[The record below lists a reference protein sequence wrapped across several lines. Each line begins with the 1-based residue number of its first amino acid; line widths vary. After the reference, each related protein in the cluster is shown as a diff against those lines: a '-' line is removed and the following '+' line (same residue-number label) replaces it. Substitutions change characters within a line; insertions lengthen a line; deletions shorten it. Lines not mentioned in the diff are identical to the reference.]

1 MGYTGSPDLYQL
13 RWLRRAGE
21 IRATAA
27 AFLAAE
33 WLWQGKI
40 NNAPK
45 PMTDGP
51 QLTALPPPRVRG
63 NNTILNQWVRVPATG
78 DQKCGGWVTGAGWPT
93 CQRQVAGWAA

>member
-51 QLTALPPPRVRG
+51 QLTALPPPESVE
-63 NNTILNQWVRVPATG
+63 TTQY
-78 DQKCGGWVTGAGWPT
+78 
-93 CQRQVAGWAA
+93 